1 MKYLVVIDMQN
12 DFVDG
17 ALGTP
22 EAVAIVPHV
31 VEKIEKYEGTVLFTR
46 DTHGENY
53 LETQEGRLLPVVHC
67 VKGTEG
73 WRLAPAVEA
82 AGGPFDVPPFDKPTF
97 GSVALAEYLK
107 AEHVKEPIEEI
118 EVCGLCTDICVV
130 SNALL
135 LKAFLPEVPI
145 TADASCC
152 AGTTPENHLQALNTM
167 KMCQILV
174 RE

>member
-1 MKYLVVIDMQN
+1 MKRLLIVVDYQN

-82 AGGPFDVPPFDKPTF
+82 APAPEEETP
-97 GSVALAEYLK
+97 AAEA
-107 AEHVKEPIEEI
+107 AEEAGEKTEE
-118 EVCGLCTDICVV
+118 
-130 SNALL
+130 
-135 LKAFLPEVPI
+135 
-145 TADASCC
+145 
-152 AGTTPENHLQALNTM
+152 
-167 KMCQILV
+167 
-174 RE
+174 